1 MKKIIFKSIIIVS
14 FLFSSVVFAI
24 DLDEAK
30 HKGLVGEKD
39 NGYLSVVVIL
49 QQDAQQGIQQDAQ
62 KEAQILV
69 DDINAK
75 RKAVYIE
82 LAAKNGITL
91 QQVEKLAAAKAYE
104 KTHSGHYLWMN
115 GQWAKK

>member
-1 MKKIIFKSIIIVS
+1 MKNIILKSIIIVS
-14 FLFSSVVFAI
+14 FVFSSFVFAVS
-24 DLDEAK
+24 LDDAK
-30 HKGLVGEKD
+30 NNGLVGEKD
-39 NGYLSVVVIL
+39 NGYLGVVTL
-49 QQDAQQGIQQDAQ
+49 QENTQ

-91 QQVEKLAAAKAYE
+91 QQLEKLAAAKAYK
-104 KTHSGHYLWMN
+104 KTSAGHFLWTD
-115 GQWAKK
+115 GSWTKK